1 MSRRSRSKDVAIS
14 LFSFQDIITSVT
26 AIMILLVLILTLEL
40 VTREATKGMAAE
52 DRRVAQELRRSVA
65 DMETRL
71 EQLRQEASTARV
83 TASDAAGFS
92 EKETAENTARAEREA
107 KELRERI
114 DQLAVQ
120 LRNAQSNRRT
130 AEGKL
135 AASQTDD
142 PEAATQ
148 RARAVD
154 ARAAEMEA
162 ANQAER
168 NRQGNEAKHLRERT
182 AAARTLVFNA
192 PPGSTIE
199 PLLVE
204 ISKDGLVAVGADG
217 ASPSNFSWNLLGVP
231 TGFDEWLRAHDTRKE
246 YVVLILRP
254 SGVARYDVTREAVLS
269 AGFDVGTELIG
280 EQMSLVLGPR

>member
-1 MSRRSRSKDVAIS
+1 MSRRGRSKDVAIS

-52 DRRVAQELRRSVA
+52 DRRVAQELKRSVA
-65 DMETRL
+65 EMESRV
-71 EQLRQEASTARV
+71 QALRHEASAARAA
-83 TASDAAGFS
+83 ASDAAGFS
-92 EKETAENTARAEREA
+92 AKETAEKTARAASEA
-107 KELRERI
+107 KDLQEQI
-114 DQLAVQ
+114 SQLEVQ
-120 LRNAQSNRRT
+120 LRSAQSTRRT

-135 AASQTDD
+135 AASQTDA
-142 PEAATQ
+142 PETTAEQ
-148 RARAVD
+148 ARAID
-154 ARAAEMEA
+154 TRAAEMEA
-162 ANQAER
+162 ANLAER
-168 NRQGNEAKHLRERT
+168 NRQGNEAKEVREGT

-192 PPGSTIE
+192 PPGSTLE

-217 ASPSNFSWNLLGVP
+217 ASPGRFTWNLLGLP
-231 TGFDEWLRAHDTRKE
+231 TGFGDWLKARDKRRE

-254 SGVARYDVTREAVLS
+254 SGVDRYDATREAVVS

>member
-52 DRRVAQELRRSVA
+52 DRRVAQELKRSVA
-65 DMETRL
+65 EMESRV
-71 EQLRQEASTARV
+71 QALRQEASAARAA
-83 TASDAAGFS
+83 ASDAAGFS
-92 EKETAENTARAEREA
+92 AKDTAEATARAEREA
-107 KELRERI
+107 NELRENI
-114 DQLAVQ
+114 AQLEVQ
-120 LRNAQSNRRT
+120 LRNAQSTRRT

-135 AASQTDD
+135 AASKTD
-142 PEAATQ
+142 AAKVTTEQ
-148 RARAVD
+148 ATAID
-154 ARAAEMEA
+154 AHAAEMEA
-162 ANQAER
+162 ANLAEKDRQR
-168 NRQGNEAKHLRERT
+168 NDSDEVREGT
-182 AAARTLVFNA
+182 AATQTLVFNA
-192 PPGSTIE
+192 PPGSILA

-204 ISKDGLVAVGADG
+204 ISKDGLIAVGGDG
-217 ASPSNFSWNLLGVP
+217 ASSVRFPWNLLGLP
-231 TGFDEWLRAHDTRKE
+231 TGFGEWLKARDKRRE

-254 SGVARYDVTREAVLS
+254 SGVDRYDATRDEVVS

>member
-1 MSRRSRSKDVAIS
+1 MSRRGRSKDVAIS

-52 DRRVAQELRRSVA
+52 DRRVAQELKRSVA
-65 DMETRL
+65 EMEARL
-71 EQLRQEASTARV
+71 EQLRKEASTARAA
-83 TASDAAGFS
+83 ASDAAEFS
-92 EKETAENTARAEREA
+92 AKETAEKTARAEREA
-107 KELRERI
+107 KTLR
-114 DQLAVQ
+114 DQINQLETQ
-120 LRNAQSNRRT
+120 LRNAQSTRRT

-135 AASQTDD
+135 TASQMDD
-142 PEAATQ
+142 PGATAEEAMAIDT
-148 RARAVD
+148 
-154 ARAAEMEA
+154 RAAEIEA
-162 ANQAER
+162 ANVSEKTRQA
-168 NRQGNEAKHLRERT
+168 NESKDVREGRT
-182 AAARTLVFNA
+182 AARTLVFNA
-192 PPGSTIE
+192 PPGSTLE

-217 ASPSNFSWNLLGVP
+217 ASAVRFPWNLLGLP
-231 TGFDEWLRAHDTRKE
+231 TGFGDWLKARDKRRE

-254 SGVARYDVTREAVLS
+254 SGVDRYDAIREAVVS

>member
-1 MSRRSRSKDVAIS
+1 MSRRGRSKDVAIS

-40 VTREATKGMAAE
+40 VTREAIKGMAAE

-65 DMETRL
+65 EMEKRL
-71 EQLRQEASTARV
+71 EQLRQEASTARAG
-83 TASDAAGFS
+83 ASDAAGFS
-92 EKETAENTARAEREA
+92 AKETAEKTARAEREA
-107 KELRERI
+107 KELR
-114 DQLAVQ
+114 DQINQLEMQ
-120 LRNAQSNRRT
+120 LRNAQSTRRT

-142 PEAATQ
+142 LEATAEQ
-148 RARAVD
+148 ARTVD
-154 ARAAEMEA
+154 TRAAEMEA
-162 ANQAER
+162 ANRAER
-168 NRQGNEAKHLRERT
+168 NRQGNEAKQVREGT

-192 PPGSTIE
+192 PPGSTLE

-204 ISKDGLVAVGADG
+204 ISKDGLVAVETDG
-217 ASPSNFSWNLLGVP
+217 ASASNFSWNLLGLP
-231 TGFDEWLRAHDTRKE
+231 TGFGEWLRARDTRKE

-254 SGVARYDVTREAVLS
+254 SGVDRYDATRDAVLS

>member
-1 MSRRSRSKDVAIS
+1 MSRRGRSKDVAIS

-40 VTREATKGMAAE
+40 VTREAIKGMAAE

-65 DMETRL
+65 AMEKRL
-71 EQLRQEASTARV
+71 EELRQEASTARAS
-83 TASDAAGFS
+83 ASDAAGFS
-92 EKETAENTARAEREA
+92 ARETAEKTARAEREA
-107 KELRERI
+107 KQLR
-114 DQLAVQ
+114 DQINQLEMQ
-120 LRNAQSNRRT
+120 LRNAQSTRRT

-142 PEAATQ
+142 LEATAEQ
-148 RARAVD
+148 ARTVD
-154 ARAAEMEA
+154 TRAAEMEA
-162 ANQAER
+162 ANRAER
-168 NRQGNEAKHLRERT
+168 NRQGNEAKQVREGT

-192 PPGSTIE
+192 PPGSTLE

-204 ISKDGLVAVGADG
+204 ISKDGLVAVGTDG
-217 ASPSNFSWNLLGVP
+217 ASASKFSWNLLGLP
-231 TGFDEWLRAHDTRKE
+231 TGFGEWLRARDTRKE

-254 SGVARYDVTREAVLS
+254 SGVDRYDATREAVLS